1 MKQVRITEKFCDIEL
16 FTWGSWDLIDTDMF
30 YFYEVEFCMESMKKY
45 NGGNVMRKLD
55 GTMEVYSKDGST
67 VLWTG
72 TLLDIPEIIKSTVR
86 SNITDQRFVEYLKK
100 SFSRKIDICQ
110 Q

>member
-1 MKQVRITEKFCDIEL
+1 MKQVRISEKFCDIEL

-45 NGGNVMRKLD
+45 NGGSVMRKLD

-72 TLLDIPEIIKSTVR
+72 TLLDIPEILESTVR

-100 SFSRKIDICQ
+100 KFSRKNDICQ
-110 Q
+110 